1 MKREDA
7 NMDYTNDIKK
17 YLVTWYNN
25 GWHNGIWEG
34 KLAYDVFCQLRDEGI
49 RPKNMQ
55 RIE

>member
-1 MKREDA
+1 MESKQ
-7 NMDYTNDIKK
+7 KK
-17 YLVTWYNN
+17 YLVTWYSN

-34 KLAYDVFCQLRDEGI
+34 KSAYDVFCQLRDEGI